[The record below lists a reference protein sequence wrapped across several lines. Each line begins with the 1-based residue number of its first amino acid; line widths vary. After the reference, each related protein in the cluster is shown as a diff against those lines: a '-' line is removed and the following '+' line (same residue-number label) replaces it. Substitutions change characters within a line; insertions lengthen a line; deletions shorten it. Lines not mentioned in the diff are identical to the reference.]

1 MTLMTRDRLL
11 LVAGVATAAL
21 LTAAALVASTAS
33 ASAATV
39 GDAAPAFSEHDST
52 GRLVSLDEFKGKTVV
67 LEWTNDGCPYV
78 RNQYVTGNMQK
89 TQAAAVKAGVV
100 WISVISSR
108 PGAQGFVTGE
118 HADELT
124 ASRGAHP
131 THVLIDADGSM
142 GHAYGAKS
150 TPDMFVITPNG
161 KIAYS
166 GAIDS
171 KETTDP
177 AVTARATNY
186 VAAALIKLRAGE
198 TPDPAVTRS
207 YGCGV
212 KY

>member
-1 MTLMTRDRLL
+1 MTFVTRDRLL
-11 LVAGVATAAL
+11 LGAGVTTAAL
-21 LTAAALVASTAS
+21 LTAAAVVSSTA
-33 ASAATV
+33 AAHAATV
-39 GDAAPAFSEHDST
+39 GDPAPAFSEHDST
-52 GRLVSLDEFKGKTVV
+52 GRLVSLEEFRGKTVV

-78 RNQYVTGNMQK
+78 RNQYATGNMQK
-89 TQAAAVKAGVV
+89 TQAAAVKDGVV

-108 PGAQGFVTGE
+108 PGAQGYVTGKR
-118 HADELT
+118 ADELT

-131 THVLIDADGSM
+131 THVLLDADGSM

-150 TPDMFVITPNG
+150 TPDMFVITPDG

-171 KETTDP
+171 IETTNP
-177 AVTARATNY
+177 AETAKATNY
-186 VAAALIKLRAGE
+186 VVAALHALKAGGK
-198 TPDPAVTRS
+198 PDPALTRS

>member
-1 MTLMTRDRLL
+1 MTLVTRDRLL

-33 ASAATV
+33 ANAATV
-39 GDAAPAFSEHDST
+39 GDTAPAFSEHDST

-78 RNQYVTGNMQK
+78 RNQYATGNMQK
-89 TQAAAVKAGVV
+89 TQAAAVKDGVV

-108 PGAQGFVTGE
+108 PGAQGHVSGE
-118 HADELT
+118 RADELT
-124 ASRGAHP
+124 NSRGAHP
-131 THVLIDADGSM
+131 THVLLDVDGSM
-142 GHAYGAKS
+142 GHAYGAKT
-150 TPDMFVITPNG
+150 TPDMFVITPDG

-171 KETTDP
+171 EETTNP

-186 VAAALIKLRAGE
+186 VTSALTRLQAGDAPE
-198 TPDPAVTRS
+198 PAITRS
-207 YGCGV
+207 YGCSV